1 MLAKDYLKQ
10 IRKLDSLIKNKLI
23 EKQQWMD
30 VALGITP
37 QISADRVQS
46 SGNQQKMASAVDKCI
61 EIEQEL
67 DQYVDSLIDKKRE
80 ILSVLEQLAPKKYDV
95 MHAVYVQF
103 QTFGEAAYSLN
114 KSYSWVKGTHSK
126 AIKEVQRIIDSMEE
140 QNA

>member
-1 MLAKDYLKQ
+1 LLAKDYLKQ
-10 IRKLDSLIKNKLI
+10 VRKLDSLIKNKLI

-67 DQYVDSLIDKKRE
+67 DEYVDKLIEKKRE
-80 ILSVLEQLAPKKYDV
+80 ILSVLEQLSPKKYDV

-103 QTFGEAAYSLN
+103 QTFGETAYSMN

-126 AIKEVQRIIDSMEE
+126 AIKEVQRIIDNMEE
-140 QNA
+140 QNV